1 MNASSLKP
9 LNLGCAYGVRFSPDG
24 TRLAVLGHDLI
35 LWDVAARQKLWRG
48 KPVPHCSAMAF
59 SPDGSRLAV
68 KSTTGML
75 AVVDAATGD
84 VIVNFRNKKDGE
96 GSGPAWSPCGH
107 YIADGGWNGRLQ
119 VREAATG
126 EVVFAQDHPG
136 EMLRGVTAIDAID
149 GGKRLLVLHGVKSV
163 AEGQVQPPDYVTVWD
178 WPLQAGA
185 GRVVL
190 SLPGLSSVAA
200 SLDGQHLAALHRF
213 DGGEQLSVFAL
224 ADGRLLASTP
234 VEQGGGTG
242 NTLQWLP
249 DGQRLARV
257 GKGKLEFYG
266 WPGLAL
272 RQELAFTYPCAL
284 AFLPGTQLAAIGS
297 WEKGALIDLTIN
309 EEIT

>member
-68 KSTTGML
+68 KSTTGLMAL
-75 AVVDAATGD
+75 VDAATGD

-96 GSGPAWSPCGH
+96 GSGPAWSPCGQ
-107 YIADGGWNGRLQ
+107 YLADGSWNGRLQ

-136 EMLRGVTAIDAID
+136 EMLRGAYAIDAID
-149 GGKRLLVLHGVKSV
+149 GAMHLLVLHGVKSV
-163 AEGQVQPPDYVTVWD
+163 EEGQVQPPDYVTVWD

-185 GRVVL
+185 GRTVL
-190 SLPGLSSVAA
+190 SLPGLSSIAA
-200 SLDGQHLAALHRF
+200 SPDGQHLAALHRF

-224 ADGRLLASTP
+224 TDGKLLASTP
-234 VEQGGGTG
+234 VGQGGGTG
-242 NTLQWLP
+242 NALCWSS
-249 DGQRLARV
+249 DGSTVGRI
-257 GKGKLEFYG
+257 GKGKLGFYG
-266 WPGLAL
+266 WPDLTL

-284 AFLPGTQLAAIGS
+284 AFLPGTPLVAIGS
-297 WEKGALIDLTIN
+297 WEKGALMELKLN
-309 EEIT
+309 EETI

>member
-1 MNASSLKP
+1 MNGSSLKP

-68 KSTTGML
+68 KSTTGLM

-96 GSGPAWSPCGH
+96 GSGPAWSPCGQ
-107 YIADGGWNGRLQ
+107 YVADGGWNGRLH

-126 EVVFAQDHPG
+126 EVVFAQEHPG
-136 EMLRGVTAIDAID
+136 EMLRGAYAID
-149 GGKRLLVLHGVKSV
+149 GGQRLLVLHGVKSV
-163 AEGQVQPPDYVTVWD
+163 AEGQAQPPDYVTVWD

-185 GRVVL
+185 GRTVL
-190 SLPGLSSVAA
+190 WLPGLSSVAA
-200 SLDGQHLAALHRF
+200 SLDGQHLAALHRL

-224 ADGRLLASTP
+224 ADGKLLASTP
-234 VEQGGGTG
+234 VEQGGGIASM
-242 NTLQWLP
+242 QWLP

-257 GKGKLEFYG
+257 GKGKLQFYG

-272 RQELAFTYPCAL
+272 QQELAFTYPCAM

-297 WEKGALIDLTIN
+297 WEKGALMELNFN
-309 EEIT
+309 EEPA

>member
-1 MNASSLKP
+1 MNAASLKP

-68 KSTTGML
+68 KSTTGLM

-96 GSGPAWSPCGH
+96 GSGPAWSPCGR

-136 EMLRGVTAIDAID
+136 EMLCGAYAIDAID
-149 GGKRLLVLHGVKSV
+149 GAKRLLVLHGVESV
-163 AEGQVQPPDYVTVWD
+163 EEGQVQPPDYVTVWD

-185 GRVVL
+185 GRTVL
-190 SLPGLSSVAA
+190 SLPGLSSIVA
-200 SLDGQHLAALHRF
+200 SPDGQRLAALHSV
-213 DGGEQLSVFAL
+213 DCGEQLSVFAL
-224 ADGRLLASTP
+224 ADGKLLASTP
-234 VEQGGGTG
+234 VGQGGGIAHM
-242 NTLQWLP
+242 QWLP
-249 DGQRLARV
+249 DGQRLARA

-272 RQELAFTYPCAL
+272 RQEQAFTYPCAM

-297 WEKGALIDLTIN
+297 WEKGALMELNFN
-309 EEIT
+309 EDPT

>member
-1 MNASSLKP
+1 MKP

-68 KSTTGML
+68 KSTTGVM

-107 YIADGGWNGRLQ
+107 HIADGGWNGRLQ
-119 VREAATG
+119 VRVAATG

-136 EMLRGVTAIDAID
+136 EMLRNVTAIDA
-149 GGKRLLVLHGVKSV
+149 GQRLLVLHGVKSV
-163 AEGQVQPPDYVTVWD
+163 EEGQAQPPDYVTVWD

-185 GRVVL
+185 GRTVL
-190 SLPGLSSVAA
+190 SLPGLSSIAA

-224 ADGRLLASTP
+224 ADGKLLSSTP
-234 VEQGGGTG
+234 VEQGGGIASM
-242 NTLQWLP
+242 QWLP

-257 GKGKLEFYG
+257 GKGKLQFYG
-266 WPGLAL
+266 WPGLGL
-272 RQELAFTYPCAL
+272 QQELAFTYPCAM

-297 WEKGALIDLTIN
+297 WEKGALMELNLN
-309 EEIT
+309 EAALQ